1 MVSPENNTSSP
12 TGETDGTV
20 APMTESDD
28 DAMRRRY
35 REALE
40 RKHGG
45 GPGSGGGHSGPK
57 AAAPTSNDKTKRTFR
72 RKSGG

>member
-1 MVSPENNTSSP
+1 MD
-12 TGETDGTV
+12 ETPDSAESASTPQ
-20 APMTESDD
+20 APAESTDD
-28 DAMRRRY
+28 EMRRRY

-45 GPGSGGGHSGPK
+45 GPGSAGGHSGPK

>member
-1 MVSPENNTSSP
+1 MASADKNADSKPTSVGADES
-12 TGETDGTV
+12 
-20 APMTESDD
+20 SDD
-28 DAMRRRY
+28 VMRRRY

-45 GPGSGGGHSGPK
+45 GPNATSGHTGPK

>member
-1 MVSPENNTSSP
+1 
-12 TGETDGTV
+12 
-20 APMTESDD
+20 
-28 DAMRRRY
+28 MRRRY

-45 GPGSGGGHSGPK
+45 GPGGNTGHSGPK
-57 AAAPTSNDKTKRTFR
+57 SALPSSNDKTQRVFR

>member
-1 MVSPENNTSSP
+1 MDEP
-12 TGETDGTV
+12 
-20 APMTESDD
+20 TESPSAPASAAESTAVESTDD
-28 DAMRRRY
+28 EMRRRY

-45 GPGSGGGHSGPK
+45 GPGSAGGHSGPK

>member
-1 MVSPENNTSSP
+1 MSSPEKTP
-12 TGETDGTV
+12 AVTEPAVTEPAV
-20 APMTESDD
+20 TESDD

-45 GPGSGGGHSGPK
+45 GPGSGAGHSGPK
-57 AAAPTSNDKTKRTFR
+57 VAAPTSNDKTKRTFR